1 MHYVFHSFSDQEFKK
16 VIDNLQNET
25 ADLKSLVLE
34 LNDKVD
40 LMTMNTEEFQTTGS
54 MEKGNLG
61 IGVSDMMKI
70 KSFHI
75 VLIFG

>member
-1 MHYVFHSFSDQEFKK
+1 MHYVFHSFSDQEVKK

-40 LMTMNTEEFQTTGS
+40 LMAMNTEEFQTTGS
-54 MEKGNLG
+54 MEKGNFG
-61 IGVSDMMKI
+61 IAISDMMKI
-70 KSFHI
+70 QSFHI
-75 VLIFG
+75 VLMFD